1 VIASD
6 TGITEATR
14 EQPIRRPRSVKVFF
28 GPKAVAVIGASEAPG
43 SVGRTVLWNLV
54 SSPFGGTV
62 YPVNAKRASVL
73 GIRAY
78 ANLAAIP
85 DQIDLAVVIT
95 PAPTVPEIIAECAAA
110 GVSGAIIISA
120 GFKETGPAGAALEQ
134 RVLEHARNGNLR
146 LLGPNCLGVMRPSS
160 GLNASL
166 ANGIAQPGNVAFI
179 SQSGAL
185 GAAIFDWSIRE
196 HFGFSAFISVGSML
210 DVGWGDLIDYLGND
224 PQTKSILL
232 YMESIGDVRAFMSA
246 AREVALSK
254 PIIVLK
260 GGRTD
265 ATAQAAASH
274 TGSLTGSDEVL
285 HAALRRCGAVRVN
298 SIADLF
304 NMAEVLA
311 KQPRPA
317 GPRLT
322 IVTNAGG
329 PGVLA
334 ADELIANGGE
344 LAPIAPATIAAL
356 NEILPYHWSHSNP
369 IDIVGNASPERY
381 AKSIEIALQ
390 DPNSDGLLVILVPQ
404 AVTDPTKTAE
414 QLAEVARR
422 NHKPLLASWMG
433 SDNTAA
439 GQTILNRSNIPTF
452 TYPDTAARMFHYM
465 WRYSYNLRV
474 LYETPILPEAS
485 ASISAQ
491 RAEVEQRILAAR
503 AAGRTLLTE
512 VESKQ
517 LLAAYGIPTAESR
530 VAISEAEAVQ
540 VAKSIGFPV
549 VLKLLSNTIAHK
561 SDVGGVKLHL
571 DDVTSVR
578 RAYRQIKEAVAA
590 KTGFEHFLGVSV
602 QPMIA
607 DDGYELIVGSTL
619 DEQFG
624 PVLLF
629 GTGGRLVE
637 VIRDRA
643 LGLPPLTTTLA
654 RRMIEQTRVFKALQG
669 ANGRPPID
677 LIALEHLLVRFG
689 QLVIEQRWIK
699 EIDIN
704 PLLVSEAR
712 MIALD
717 ARVVLHGL
725 DVTEANLPRTA
736 IRPYPTQYAKPWVL
750 RDGTPVVIRPIR
762 PEDEPLIVKFYS
774 DLSEQSIYLRY
785 FYPMSLDQRI
795 AHERLTRICFI
806 DYDREMVLVAE
817 HTDPET
823 GKRSIVGVGNLLKVP
838 GTNDGEFAAVVSDA
852 LHGQGLGTELLRR
865 LIEIGR
871 DEHLDR
877 VVADVLPENHEMQRV
892 FQKLGFRFRRAFGD
906 PTRVEFDLMRF
917 DNQTGHS

>member
-1 VIASD
+1 VSAQD
-6 TGITEATR
+6 LATAVDPQR
-14 EQPIRRPRSVKVFF
+14 AAPRRPRSVKLFF
-28 GPKAVAVIGASEAPG
+28 APKAVAVIGASETRG

-62 YPVNAKRASVL
+62 YPVNSKRASVL
-73 GIRAY
+73 GIKAY
-78 ANLAAIP
+78 PNLAAIP
-85 DQIDLAVVIT
+85 EQIDLAVVIT
-95 PAPTVPEIIAECAAA
+95 PAPTVPDVIAECVQA
-110 GVSGAIIISA
+110 GVGAAIIISA
-120 GFKETGPAGAALEQ
+120 GFKETGPEGAELER
-134 RVLEHARNGNLR
+134 RVLERARRGNLR
-146 LLGPNCLGVMRPSS
+146 LLGPNCLGLMRPST

-166 ANGIAQPGNVAFI
+166 ANGIAQPGNVAFV

-185 GAAIFDWSIRE
+185 GAAILDWSMRE
-196 HFGFSAFISVGSML
+196 NFGFSAFVSVGSML

-232 YMESIGDVRAFMSA
+232 YMESIGNVRAFMSA

-260 GGRTD
+260 GGRTE
-265 ATAQAAASH
+265 ATASAAASH

-334 ADELIANGGE
+334 ADELIASGGL
-344 LAPIAPATIAAL
+344 LAPLAPETTAELNAL
-356 NEILPYHWSHSNP
+356 LPYHWSHSNP
-369 IDIVGNASPERY
+369 IDIVGNANAERY
-381 AKSIEIALQ
+381 AKSVEIALK
-390 DPNSDGLLVILVPQ
+390 DPNSDGLLVILVSQ
-404 AVTDPTKTAE
+404 AVTEATKTAE
-414 QLAEVARR
+414 RLIELARTNR
-422 NHKPLLASWMG
+422 KPLLASWMG
-433 SDNTAA
+433 GAEVVA
-439 GQTILNRSNIPTF
+439 GQSILNRSNIPTF
-452 TYPDTAARMFHYM
+452 SYPDTAARMFHYM
-465 WRYSYNLRV
+465 WRYSYNLRA
-474 LYETPILPEAS
+474 LYETPILPAAS
-485 ASISAQ
+485 EPVSAQ
-491 RAEVEQRILAAR
+491 RAAVEQRIMLAR
-503 AAGRTLLTE
+503 SSGRSLLTE

-530 VAISEAEAVQ
+530 VAISEIQAVQ
-540 VAKSIGFPV
+540 IARSIGFPV

-571 DDVTSVR
+571 DNVASVR
-578 RAYRQIKEAVAA
+578 RAYREIRDAVSA
-590 KTGFEHFLGVSV
+590 KAGAEHFLGVSV

-607 DDGYELIVGSTL
+607 DDGYELIIGSSL
-619 DEQFG
+619 DPQFG

-654 RRMIEQTRVFKALQG
+654 RRMIEQTRIFAALRG
-669 ANGRPPID
+669 ANGRAPVD
-677 LIALEHLLVRFG
+677 LSALEQLLVRFS

-704 PLLVSEAR
+704 PLLVSDAR

-717 ARVVLHGL
+717 ARVVLHDPSL
-725 DVTEANLPRTA
+725 AEADLPHTA
-736 IRPYPTQYAKPWVL
+736 IRPYPAQYAQPWAL
-750 RDGTPVVIRPIR
+750 RDGTPVLIRPIR
-762 PEDEPLIVKFYS
+762 PEDEPLIVEFHS
-774 DLSEQSIYLRY
+774 GLSEQSVYLRY

-795 AHERLTRICFI
+795 AHDRLTRICFI

-817 HTDPET
+817 HTAPDT
-823 GKRSIVGVGNLLKVP
+823 GRRSIIGVGNLLKVP
-838 GTNDGEFAAVVSDA
+838 GTNDGEFAAVVSDTF
-852 LHGQGLGTELLRR
+852 HGQGLGTELLSR

-877 VVADVLPENHEMQRV
+877 VVADVLPENRDMQRV

-906 PTRVEFDLMRF
+906 PTKVEFDL
-917 DNQTGHS
+917 